1 MIFRKLTQMDSGLAE
16 LFEKEETRQ
25 EYNLEM
31 IASES
36 GQPKLA
42 LDLAW
47 SMFNNKT
54 VVNKDLTF

>member
-1 MIFRKLTQMDSGLAE
+1 MIFRKLTQLDSGLAE

-42 LDLAW
+42 LDLAG